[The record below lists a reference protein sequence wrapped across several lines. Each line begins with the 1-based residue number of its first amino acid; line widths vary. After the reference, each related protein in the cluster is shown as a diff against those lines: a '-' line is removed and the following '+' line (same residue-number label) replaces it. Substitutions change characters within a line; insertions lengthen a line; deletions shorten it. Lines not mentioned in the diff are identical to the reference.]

1 MTTACNKEELSE
13 NHYKRDLSS
22 GRIRIPNYQRD
33 YAWKDKNFRDLWE
46 DLEEA
51 IEYNKKGQGHFI
63 GTMVVA
69 KNEDNKKLYDIIDG
83 QQRTTTIFMLLH
95 VLANEQNEKDKQ
107 ETRKY
112 LYQKG
117 ELKLEVAPQNQSF
130 FKALLEAAE
139 KGNISHC
146 EKDADTEGKQN
157 LFEVL
162 KAILDKVSK
171 LNKEEANER
180 LEALLEMVL
189 MRLEEPDPGRAIRT
203 FQSVNDRGVPLL
215 LLDKLKS
222 LFIYY
227 SNTFCDGKR
236 GLDQFINDHFG
247 EIFKIFAKIK
257 KSNHISSVGGFD
269 EGDIFRYHAGS
280 QKFDGIEFLGHYET
294 STENTYEKLKD
305 ELKEIK
311 KSKLKSFIQSYVS
324 DLKNFY
330 QAFLDLLSEID
341 TNPTTLKAML
351 INTINPLFFNS
362 LIRLKINN
370 ELDDEAMKLF
380 AKTDI
385 VFFKAGKKMRTTAY
399 NLIEEYL
406 EKGKEGLKS
415 KMIAQCRNHI
425 ESASWNLVNNASNSS
440 CFHYIF
446 FEKNCHEMGLVDLK
460 KLIPGKQFSQQ
471 KEHIIPINLLEQRS
485 NNKIRDLGFENKEDL
500 RAYIDTYGN
509 LISLEKSLNLKASDK
524 DLYGKDEI
532 YKNSAIAFNR
542 RFNVKGFNKKALI
555 KRNDEMQEWLIN
567 TFFKDFAAH

>member
-1 MTTACNKEELSE
+1 MKTTIKEIFQAEGYS
-13 NHYKRDLSS
+13 
-22 GRIRIPNYQRD
+22 IPNYQRD

-51 IEYNKKGQGHFI
+51 IEYNKKGYGHFI

-83 QQRTTTIFMLLH
+83 QQRTTIIFMLLH
-95 VLANEQNEKDKQ
+95 VLANKQNEEDKQ

-130 FKALLEAAE
+130 FKTLLEAAE

-180 LEALLEMVL
+180 LEVLLEMVL

-222 LFIYY
+222 LLIYY
-227 SNTFCDGKR
+227 SNTFCDGKK

-257 KSNHISSVGGFD
+257 KSNHISSIGGSKFD

-280 QKFDGIEFLGHYET
+280 QRFDGIEFLGHYKA
-294 STENTYEKLKD
+294 STDNTYEKLKD
-305 ELKEIK
+305 ELKEVS
-311 KSKLKSFIQSYVS
+311 KSKLKNFIRSYVS

-351 INTINPLFFNS
+351 ISKINPRFFNS

-370 ELDDEAMKLF
+370 ELDDETLKLF

-385 VFFKAGKKMRTTAY
+385 VFFKATRDRKAAAY
-399 NLIEEYL
+399 DLINVYL

-425 ESASWNLVNNASNSS
+425 ELASWQSVKNASNSS

-446 FEKNCHEMGLVDLK
+446 FEKNCQEMSLADLK
-460 KLIPGKQFSQQ
+460 KLIPGKQFSQE
-471 KEHIIPINLLEQRS
+471 KKHIIPINLLELDNEIEIQ
-485 NNKIRDLGFENKEDL
+485 KLGFEDKEDL
-500 RAYIDTYGN
+500 RDCIYTYGN
-509 LISLEKSLNLKASDK
+509 LISLEKPLNSKGKDR
-524 DLYGKDEI
+524 DLYEKDEI
-532 YKNSAIAFNR
+532 YKSSEIPFNR
-542 RFNVKGFNKKALI
+542 RFNVKGFNKKVLI
-555 KRNDEMQEWLIN
+555 ERNNEMKKWLIN

>member
-1 MTTACNKEELSE
+1 M
-13 NHYKRDLSS
+13 
-22 GRIRIPNYQRD
+22 
-33 YAWKDKNFRDLWE
+33 
-46 DLEEA
+46 
-51 IEYNKKGQGHFI
+51 
-63 GTMVVA
+63 
-69 KNEDNKKLYDIIDG
+69 
-83 QQRTTTIFMLLH
+83 
-95 VLANEQNEKDKQ
+95 
-107 ETRKY
+107 
-112 LYQKG
+112 
-117 ELKLEVAPQNQSF
+117 
-130 FKALLEAAE
+130 EAAE

-171 LNKEEANER
+171 LNKEEVNER
-180 LEALLEMVL
+180 LEVLLEMVL

-222 LFIYY
+222 LLIYY

-257 KSNHISSVGGFD
+257 KSNHIFSIGGPNFD

-280 QKFDGIEFLGHYET
+280 QKFDEIPFLGHYAT
-294 STENTYEKLKD
+294 STNNIYEQLKD
-305 ELKEIK
+305 ELKKVEK
-311 KSKLKSFIQSYVS
+311 DELESFIRSYVS

-341 TNPTTLKAML
+341 TNPTTFKAML
-351 INTINPLFFNS
+351 INKINPHFFNS

-370 ELDDEAMKLF
+370 ELDDETMKLF

-385 VFFKAGKKMRTTAY
+385 VLFKAGRDMRSTAY

-415 KMIAQCRNHI
+415 KMIAQCRNKI
-425 ESASWNLVNNASNSS
+425 ELASWNLVKGAPNPSG
-440 CFHYIF
+440 FHYIF
-446 FEKNCHEMGLVDLK
+446 FEKNCQEMGLADLK
-460 KLIPGKQFSQQ
+460 KLIPGKQFSQE
-471 KEHIIPINLLEQRS
+471 KEHIIPINLLELDNEIEIQ
-485 NNKIRDLGFENKEDL
+485 KLGFENKEDL
-500 RAYIDTYGN
+500 EIYIHTYGN
-509 LISLEKSLNLKASDK
+509 LISLEKPLNLKASDK

-532 YKNSAIAFNR
+532 YKESRIPFNR
-542 RFNVKGFNKKALI
+542 RFNVKDFNKKALMA
-555 KRNDEMQEWLIN
+555 RNDEMREWLIN

>member
-1 MTTACNKEELSE
+1 MKTTIKEIFQEEGYS
-13 NHYKRDLSS
+13 
-22 GRIRIPNYQRD
+22 IPNYQRD
-33 YAWKDKNFRDLWE
+33 YAWKDKNFMDLWE

-51 IEYNKKGQGHFI
+51 IEYNKKGHRHFI

-95 VLANEQNEKDKQ
+95 VLASKQNEKDKR

-130 FKALLEAAE
+130 FKTLLEAAE

-162 KAILDKVSK
+162 KVILDKVSE
-171 LNKEEANER
+171 LSEEGVNER
-180 LEALLEMVL
+180 LEVLLEMVL

-222 LFIYY
+222 LLIYY

-257 KSNHISSVGGFD
+257 KSDHISSVGGFD

-280 QKFDGIEFLGHYET
+280 QRFDGIEFLGHYEA
-294 STENTYEKLKD
+294 STDNTYEKLKA
-305 ELKEIK
+305 ELKKIK
-311 KSKLKSFIQSYVS
+311 STKSTLESFIQSYVS

-341 TNPTTLKAML
+341 TNPTTLKVML
-351 INTINPLFFNS
+351 INRINPLFS
-362 LIRLKINN
+362 IR
-370 ELDDEAMKLF
+370 
-380 AKTDI
+380 
-385 VFFKAGKKMRTTAY
+385 
-399 NLIEEYL
+399 
-406 EKGKEGLKS
+406 S
-415 KMIAQCRNHI
+415 
-425 ESASWNLVNNASNSS
+425 SA
-440 CFHYIF
+440 
-446 FEKNCHEMGLVDLK
+446 
-460 KLIPGKQFSQQ
+460 
-471 KEHIIPINLLEQRS
+471 
-485 NNKIRDLGFENKEDL
+485 
-500 RAYIDTYGN
+500 
-509 LISLEKSLNLKASDK
+509 
-524 DLYGKDEI
+524 
-532 YKNSAIAFNR
+532 
-542 RFNVKGFNKKALI
+542 
-555 KRNDEMQEWLIN
+555 
-567 TFFKDFAAH
+567 

>member
-1 MTTACNKEELSE
+1 MKTTIKEIFLEEGYS
-13 NHYKRDLSS
+13 
-22 GRIRIPNYQRD
+22 IPNYQRD

-51 IEYNKKGQGHFI
+51 IGYNKKGYKHFI

-69 KNEDNKKLYDIIDG
+69 KNKDNKKLYDIIDG

-117 ELKLEVAPQNQSF
+117 ELKLEVASQNQSF
-130 FKALLEAAE
+130 FKTLLEAAE
-139 KGNISHC
+139 KGSISHC

-171 LNKEEANER
+171 LSEEEVNER
-180 LEALLEMVL
+180 LEALLKMVL

-222 LFIYY
+222 LLIYY

-257 KSNHISSVGGFD
+257 KSDHISSVGDPKFD
-269 EGDIFRYHAGS
+269 EGDIFRYHAWS
-280 QKFDGIEFLGHYET
+280 QRFDGIEFLGHYRT
-294 STENTYEKLKD
+294 STDNTYEKLKNK
-305 ELKEIK
+305 LKEIG
-311 KSKLKSFIQSYVS
+311 KSKLKSFIQSYVN

-351 INTINPLFFNS
+351 INKINPLFFNS

-370 ELDDEAMKLF
+370 ELDDETLRLF

-385 VFFKAGKKMRTTAY
+385 VFFKSSKKMRTTAY
-399 NLIEEYL
+399 NLIDEYL
-406 EKGKEGLKS
+406 EKGKEELKS
-415 KMIAQCRNHI
+415 KMIDQCRNYI
-425 ESASWNLVNNASNSS
+425 ELASREFVNNVPNSS

-446 FEKNCHEMGLVDLK
+446 FEKNCQEMGLADLK
-460 KLIPGKQFSQQ
+460 KLIPGKQFSQE
-471 KEHIIPINLLEQRS
+471 KEHIIPINLLELDNEIEIQ
-485 NNKIRDLGFENKEDL
+485 KLGFEDKKDL
-500 RAYIDTYGN
+500 ENYIDTYGN
-509 LISLEKSLNLKASDK
+509 LISLESPLNRNASDK
-524 DLYGKDEI
+524 DLYGKDAI
-532 YKNSAIAFNR
+532 YKESRIPFNR
-542 RFNVKGFNKKALI
+542 RFNAKDFNKKVLI
-555 KRNDEMQEWLIN
+555 KRNDEMREWLID
-567 TFFKDFAAH
+567 TFFKDFATH

>member
-1 MTTACNKEELSE
+1 
-13 NHYKRDLSS
+13 
-22 GRIRIPNYQRD
+22 
-33 YAWKDKNFRDLWE
+33 
-46 DLEEA
+46 
-51 IEYNKKGQGHFI
+51 
-63 GTMVVA
+63 MVVA
-69 KNEDNKKLYDIIDG
+69 KNENNKKLYDIIDS
-83 QQRTTTIFMLLH
+83 QQRMTTIFMLLH
-95 VLANEQNEKDKQ
+95 VLANKQNEKDKQ

-112 LYQKG
+112 LCQKG

-130 FKALLEAAE
+130 FKALLEVAE
-139 KGNISHC
+139 NGNISHC

-157 LFEVL
+157 LFEIL

-171 LNKEEANER
+171 LNKEEVNER
-180 LEALLEMVL
+180 LETLLEMVL

-222 LFIYY
+222 LLIYY

-257 KSNHISSVGGFD
+257 KSNHISRVGGSD

-280 QKFDGIEFLGHYET
+280 QKFDGIDFLGHYET
-294 STENTYEKLKD
+294 SIDNTYEQLKDKLKKVEKD
-305 ELKEIK
+305 
-311 KSKLKSFIQSYVS
+311 KLENFIQSYVS

-341 TNPTTLKAML
+341 TNPTTFKAML
-351 INTINPLFFNS
+351 INKINPLFFNS

-370 ELDDEAMKLF
+370 ELDDETLKLF

-385 VFFKAGKKMRTTAY
+385 VFFRVGRNMRANAY
-399 NLIEEYL
+399 NLINEYL

-415 KMIAQCRNHI
+415 KMIAQCRNDI
-425 ESASWNLVNNASNSS
+425 GQASWELVKNAFNSP
-440 CFHYIF
+440 CFHYVF
-446 FEKNCHEMGLVDLK
+446 FEKNCQEMDLVDLK
-460 KLIPGKQFSQQ
+460 KLILE
-471 KEHIIPINLLEQRS
+471 KEHIIPNNLLKLDNEIEIQ
-485 NNKIRDLGFENKEDL
+485 KLGFEDKKDLED
-500 RAYIDTYGN
+500 YIDTYGN
-509 LISLEKSLNLKASDK
+509 LISLEGQLNSQASDK

-532 YKNSAIAFNR
+532 YKNSEIPFNR

-555 KRNDEMQEWLIN
+555 ARNNEMREWLIN
-567 TFFKDFAAH
+567 TFFKDFATQ

>member
-1 MTTACNKEELSE
+1 M
-13 NHYKRDLSS
+13 
-22 GRIRIPNYQRD
+22 GI
-33 YAWKDKNFRDLWE
+33 
-46 DLEEA
+46 
-51 IEYNKKGQGHFI
+51 
-63 GTMVVA
+63 MVVA

-95 VLANEQNEKDKQ
+95 VLANEQNEEDKQ

-171 LNKEEANER
+171 LNEEEVNER

-189 MRLEEPDPGRAIRT
+189 MRFEEPDPGRAIRT
-203 FQSVNDRGVPLL
+203 FQSVNGRGVPLL

-222 LFIYY
+222 LLIYY
-227 SNTFCDGKR
+227 SNTFCDGKT

-257 KSNHISSVGGFD
+257 KSNHISSVGGPN

-280 QKFDGIEFLGHYET
+280 QKFDRIDFLGHYKT
-294 STENTYEKLKD
+294 SIDNTYEKLKD
-305 ELKEIK
+305 KLKGIK
-311 KSKLKSFIQSYVS
+311 KSELKNFIQSYVS

-341 TNPTTLKAML
+341 TNPTTFKVML
-351 INTINPLFFNS
+351 INKINPLFFNS

-370 ELDDEAMKLF
+370 ELDDETMRLF

-385 VFFKAGKKMRTTAY
+385 LLFKVGRDMKSVAY
-399 NLIEEYL
+399 NLINEYL
-406 EKGKEGLKS
+406 QKGKERLKN
-415 KMIAQCRNHI
+415 KMIAQCRNDI
-425 ESASWNLVNNASNSS
+425 ELASLKLVKNASNSK

-446 FEKNCHEMGLVDLK
+446 FEKNCQEMGLADLK
-460 KLIPGKQFSQQ
+460 KLIREKQFSQE
-471 KEHIIPINLLEQRS
+471 KEHIIPINLLEL
-485 NNKIRDLGFENKEDL
+485 NNKIEIQKLGFKDKTDLED
-500 RAYIDTYGN
+500 YIDTYGN

-532 YKNSAIAFNR
+532 YKSSEIPFNR
-542 RFNVKGFNKKALI
+542 HFNVKDFNKKALI
-555 KRNDEMQEWLIN
+555 KRNDEMREWLIN
-567 TFFKDFAAH
+567 TFFKDFATQ

>member
-1 MTTACNKEELSE
+1 M
-13 NHYKRDLSS
+13 
-22 GRIRIPNYQRD
+22 
-33 YAWKDKNFRDLWE
+33 
-46 DLEEA
+46 
-51 IEYNKKGQGHFI
+51 
-63 GTMVVA
+63 
-69 KNEDNKKLYDIIDG
+69 
-83 QQRTTTIFMLLH
+83 
-95 VLANEQNEKDKQ
+95 
-107 ETRKY
+107 
-112 LYQKG
+112 
-117 ELKLEVAPQNQSF
+117 
-130 FKALLEAAE
+130 
-139 KGNISHC
+139 
-146 EKDADTEGKQN
+146 
-157 LFEVL
+157 

-171 LNKEEANER
+171 LSEEGVNER
-180 LEALLEMVL
+180 LETLLKMVL

-222 LFIYY
+222 LLIYY

-280 QKFDGIEFLGHYET
+280 QRFDGIEFLGHYAT
-294 STENTYEKLKD
+294 STEDTYEKFKD

-311 KSKLKSFIQSYVS
+311 KSKLKSFIQSYAS

-341 TNPTTLKAML
+341 TSPTTLKAML

-370 ELDDEAMKLF
+370 ELDDETLRLF

-385 VFFKAGKKMRTTAY
+385 VFFKSSKKMRTTAY
-399 NLIEEYL
+399 NLIDEYL
-406 EKGKEGLKS
+406 EKCKEKLKS
-415 KMIAQCRNHI
+415 KMIDQCRNYI
-425 ESASWNLVNNASNSS
+425 ELASREFVNNASNSS
-440 CFHYIF
+440 CFHYVF
-446 FEKNCHEMGLVDLK
+446 FEKNCQEMGLADLK

-485 NNKIRDLGFENKEDL
+485 NNKIRDLGFEGKKDLED
-500 RAYIDTYGN
+500 YIDTYGN
-509 LISLEKSLNLKASDK
+509 FISLEKSLNLKASDK
-524 DLYGKDEI
+524 DLYGKDAI
-532 YKNSAIAFNR
+532 YKESRIPFNR
-542 RFNVKGFNKKALI
+542 RFNVKGFNKKVLI
-555 KRNDEMQEWLIN
+555 KRNEEMEKWLIN

>member
-1 MTTACNKEELSE
+1 MKTTIKEIFQAEGYS
-13 NHYKRDLSS
+13 
-22 GRIRIPNYQRD
+22 IPNYQRD
-33 YAWKDKNFRDLWE
+33 YAWKDKNFKDLWE

-83 QQRTTTIFMLLH
+83 QQRTITIFMLLH

-117 ELKLEVAPQNQSF
+117 ELKLDVAPQNQSF

-171 LNKEEANER
+171 LNKEEVNER

-189 MRLEEPDPGRAIRT
+189 MRFEESDPGRAIRT

-222 LFIYY
+222 LLIYY
-227 SNTFCDGKR
+227 SNTFCDGKM

-257 KSNHISSVGGFD
+257 KSNHISSVGGSD

-280 QKFDGIEFLGHYET
+280 QKFDGIKFLGHYTT
-294 STENTYEKLKD
+294 STDNTYEQLKDKLK
-305 ELKEIK
+305 EVRKG
-311 KSKLKSFIQSYVS
+311 KLKSFIQSYVS

-330 QAFLDLLSEID
+330 QAFLDLLNEID
-341 TNPTTLKAML
+341 TNPTTFKVMF
-351 INTINPLFFNS
+351 INKINPSFFNS

-370 ELDDEAMKLF
+370 ELDDETMRLF

-385 VFFKAGKKMRTTAY
+385 VFFRVGKTMQATAC
-399 NLIEEYL
+399 NLINEYL
-406 EKGKEGLKS
+406 KKSKEGLKS
-415 KMIAQCRNHI
+415 KMIAQYRNDI
-425 ESASWNLVNNASNSS
+425 EQASWKLVRNASDSS
-440 CFHYIF
+440 CFHYVF
-446 FEKNCHEMGLVDLK
+446 FEKNCQEMGFADLK
-460 KLIPGKQFSQQ
+460 KLIREKQFSQE
-471 KEHIIPINLLEQRS
+471 KEHIIPINLLELDNEIEIQ
-485 NNKIRDLGFENKEDL
+485 KLGFEGKKDLED
-500 RAYIDTYGN
+500 YIDTYGN
-509 LISLEKSLNLKASDK
+509 LISLENSLNLKASDK

-532 YKNSAIAFNR
+532 YKSSEIPFNR
-542 RFNVKGFNKKALI
+542 RFNVKGFNKKVLI
-555 KRNDEMQEWLIN
+555 KRNDEMREWLIN

>member
-1 MTTACNKEELSE
+1 MNETTIKEIFQEEGYS
-13 NHYKRDLSS
+13 
-22 GRIRIPNYQRD
+22 IPNYQRD
-33 YAWKDKNFRDLWE
+33 YAWKEKNFRDLWE

-69 KNEDNKKLYDIIDG
+69 KNDKKLYDIIDG

-95 VLANEQNEKDKQ
+95 VLANEQNEEDKQ

-117 ELKLEVAPQNQSF
+117 ELRLEVAPQNQSF
-130 FKALLEAAE
+130 FKALLEVAE

-157 LFEVL
+157 LVEVL

-171 LNKEEANER
+171 LNKEEVNER
-180 LEALLEMVL
+180 LEALLDMVL

-222 LFIYY
+222 LLIYY

-280 QKFDGIEFLGHYET
+280 QRFDGIEFLGHYET
-294 STENTYEKLKD
+294 STENTYEQLKD

-341 TNPTTLKAML
+341 TNKTTFKAML
-351 INTINPLFFNS
+351 INNINPLFFNS

-370 ELDDEAMKLF
+370 ELDDETLRLF

-415 KMIAQCRNHI
+415 KMIAQCRNYI

-446 FEKNCHEMGLVDLK
+446 FEENCHEMSFADLK

-500 RAYIDTYGN
+500 RAYINTYGN

-524 DLYGKDEI
+524 DLYGKAEI
-532 YKNSAIAFNR
+532 YKESRIPFNR

-555 KRNDEMQEWLIN
+555 KRNDEMQEWLID

>member
-1 MTTACNKEELSE
+1 M
-13 NHYKRDLSS
+13 
-22 GRIRIPNYQRD
+22 
-33 YAWKDKNFRDLWE
+33 
-46 DLEEA
+46 
-51 IEYNKKGQGHFI
+51 
-63 GTMVVA
+63 
-69 KNEDNKKLYDIIDG
+69 
-83 QQRTTTIFMLLH
+83 
-95 VLANEQNEKDKQ
+95 
-107 ETRKY
+107 
-112 LYQKG
+112 
-117 ELKLEVAPQNQSF
+117 
-130 FKALLEAAE
+130 EAAE

-171 LNKEEANER
+171 LNEEEVNER

-189 MRLEEPDPGRAIRT
+189 MRLEEPDPRRAIRT
-203 FQSVNDRGVPLL
+203 FQSVNDRDVPLL

-222 LFIYY
+222 LLIYY

-280 QKFDGIEFLGHYET
+280 QKFDGIGSLGGYET
-294 STENTYEKLKD
+294 STENTYKKLKD
-305 ELKEIK
+305 KLKEVEK
-311 KSKLKSFIQSYVS
+311 DKLENFIRSYVS

-330 QAFLDLLSEID
+330 QAFFDLLSEID
-341 TNPTTLKAML
+341 TNPTTFKVML
-351 INTINPLFFNS
+351 INKINPFFFNS

-370 ELDDEAMKLF
+370 ELDDETLRLF

-385 VFFKAGKKMRTTAY
+385 VLFKVGRYMKSAAY
-399 NLIEEYL
+399 NLINEYL
-406 EKGKEGLKS
+406 KKGKEGLKS
-415 KMIAQCRNHI
+415 KMITQCRNDI
-425 ESASWNLVNNASNSS
+425 EQASWKLVKNASNSS

-446 FEKNCHEMGLVDLK
+446 FEKNCQEMGFADLK
-460 KLIPGKQFSQQ
+460 KLIREKQFSQQ
-471 KEHIIPINLLEQRS
+471 KEHIIPINLLKLDNEIEIQ
-485 NNKIRDLGFENKEDL
+485 KLGFEDKEDL

-509 LISLEKSLNLKASDK
+509 LISLEGPLNSQASDK

-532 YKNSAIAFNR
+532 YKSSEIPFNR

-555 KRNDEMQEWLIN
+555 KRNDEMREWLIN

>member
-1 MTTACNKEELSE
+1 M
-13 NHYKRDLSS
+13 
-22 GRIRIPNYQRD
+22 PNYQRD
-33 YAWKDKNFRDLWE
+33 YAWKDKNFRVLWE

-51 IEYNKKGQGHFI
+51 IEDNKKGQGHFI
-63 GTMVVA
+63 GTMAVA
-69 KNEDNKKLYDIIDG
+69 KNEGNKKLYDIIDG

-95 VLANEQNEKDKQ
+95 VLANEQNEEDKQ

-171 LNKEEANER
+171 LNEEEVNER
-180 LEALLEMVL
+180 LETLLEMVL

-203 FQSVNDRGVPLL
+203 FQSVNDRGVPFLL
-215 LLDKLKS
+215 IDKLKS
-222 LFIYY
+222 LLIYY
-227 SNTFCDGKR
+227 SNTFCDGKM

-257 KSNHISSVGGFD
+257 KSNHISSVGGPN

-280 QKFDGIEFLGHYET
+280 QKFDGIDFLGHYRT
-294 STENTYEKLKD
+294 STDNTYEQLKD

-311 KSKLKSFIQSYVS
+311 KSKSKLKSFIQSYVS

-341 TNPTTLKAML
+341 TNPTTFKAML
-351 INTINPLFFNS
+351 INKINPLFFNS

-370 ELDDEAMKLF
+370 ELDDETLRLF

-385 VFFKAGKKMRTTAY
+385 VFFKVGRNMRSATY
-399 NLIEEYL
+399 NLINEYL
-406 EKGKEGLKS
+406 QKGKEGLKS
-415 KMIAQCRNHI
+415 KMIAQRRNDIEI
-425 ESASWNLVNNASNSS
+425 ESASWELVKNAFNSL
-440 CFHYIF
+440 CFHYVF
-446 FEKNCHEMGLVDLK
+446 FEKNCHEMGLDDLK
-460 KLIPGKQFSQQ
+460 KLIPEKQFSQQ
-471 KEHIIPINLLEQRS
+471 KEHIIPINLLELDNEIEIQ
-485 NNKIRDLGFENKEDL
+485 KLGFEDKTDL
-500 RAYIDTYGN
+500 KDYINTYGN
-509 LISLEKSLNLKASDK
+509 LISLENSLNLKASDK

-532 YKNSAIAFNR
+532 YKSSEIPFNR

-555 KRNDEMQEWLIN
+555 ARNDEMREWLIN
-567 TFFKDFAAH
+567 TFFKDFAAY

>member
-1 MTTACNKEELSE
+1 MKTTIKEIFQAQGCS
-13 NHYKRDLSS
+13 
-22 GRIRIPNYQRD
+22 IPNYQRD

-51 IEYNKKGQGHFI
+51 IEYNKRVGHFI
-63 GTMVVA
+63 GTMVAA

-83 QQRTTTIFMLLH
+83 QQRMTTIFMLLH

-117 ELKLEVAPQNQSF
+117 ELKLEVASQNQSF

-139 KGNISHC
+139 KRNISHC

-171 LNKEEANER
+171 LNKEEVNER
-180 LEALLEMVL
+180 LEVLLEMVL
-189 MRLEEPDPGRAIRT
+189 MRFEESDPGRAIRT

-222 LFIYY
+222 LLIYY
-227 SNTFCDGKR
+227 SNTFCDGKM
-236 GLDQFINDHFG
+236 GLDQFISDHFG

-257 KSNHISSVGGFD
+257 KSNHIFSVGGPN

-280 QKFDGIEFLGHYET
+280 QKFDGIDFLGHHRA
-294 STENTYEKLKD
+294 STEDTYEQLKD
-305 ELKEIK
+305 ELKKVK
-311 KSKLKSFIQSYVS
+311 KDELENFIRSYVS

-341 TNPTTLKAML
+341 TNPTTFKVML
-351 INTINPLFFNS
+351 INNINPLFFNS

-370 ELDDEAMKLF
+370 ELDDETMRLF

-385 VFFKAGKKMRTTAY
+385 VFFKVGRNMRANAY
-399 NLIEEYL
+399 NLINGYIQ
-406 EKGKEGLKS
+406 KGKEGLKS
-415 KMIAQCRNHI
+415 KMIAQCRNDI
-425 ESASWNLVNNASNSS
+425 EQVSWKLVKNAFNSS
-440 CFHYIF
+440 CFHYVF
-446 FEKNCHEMGLVDLK
+446 FEKNCQEMGLADLK
-460 KLIPGKQFSQQ
+460 KLIPEKQFSQDT
-471 KEHIIPINLLEQRS
+471 EHIIPNNLLELDNEIEIQ
-485 NNKIRDLGFENKEDL
+485 KLGFEDKTDLED
-500 RAYIDTYGN
+500 YIDTYGN
-509 LISLEKSLNLKASDK
+509 LISLEGRLNSQARDK
-524 DLYGKDEI
+524 DLYGKDET
-532 YKNSAIAFNR
+532 YKNSAIPFNR
-542 RFNVKGFNKKALI
+542 RFDTKNLI
-555 KRNDEMQEWLIN
+555 K
-567 TFFKDFAAH
+567 KP

>member
-1 MTTACNKEELSE
+1 MKTTIKEIFQAQGYS
-13 NHYKRDLSS
+13 
-22 GRIRIPNYQRD
+22 IPNYQRD

-46 DLEEA
+46 DLKEA
-51 IEYNKKGQGHFI
+51 IDNKKGQGHFI

-95 VLANEQNEKDKQ
+95 VLANEQNEEDKQ

-117 ELKLEVAPQNQSF
+117 ELKLEVALQNQSF

-139 KGNISHC
+139 KGSISHC

-157 LFEVL
+157 LFEIL
-162 KAILDKVSK
+162 NAILDEVSK
-171 LNKEEANER
+171 LSEEEANER

-189 MRLEEPDPGRAIRT
+189 MRFEEPDPGRAIRT

-222 LFIYY
+222 LLIYY

-257 KSNHISSVGGFD
+257 KSNHISSVVGPD

-280 QKFDGIEFLGHYET
+280 QRFDGIEFLGHHRT
-294 STENTYEKLKD
+294 TTDNAYEKLKD
-305 ELKEIK
+305 ELKKVEK
-311 KSKLKSFIQSYVS
+311 DKLEDFIRSYVS

-341 TNPTTLKAML
+341 TNPTTFKVML
-351 INTINPLFFNS
+351 INNINPRFFNS

-370 ELDDEAMKLF
+370 ELDDETLRLF

-385 VFFKAGKKMRTTAY
+385 LLLKVGKDMKSKAY
-399 NLIEEYL
+399 NLIHEYL
-406 EKGKEGLKS
+406 QKGKEGLKI
-415 KMIAQCRNHI
+415 KMIAQCRNDI
-425 ESASWNLVNNASNSS
+425 ESASWNLVNNAFNSS

-446 FEKNCHEMGLVDLK
+446 FENNCQEMGLADLK
-460 KLIPGKQFSQQ
+460 KLIQKKKLSQE
-471 KEHIIPINLLEQRS
+471 KEHIIPTNLLKLDNEIEIQ
-485 NNKIRDLGFENKEDL
+485 KLGFEDKEDL
-500 RAYIDTYGN
+500 ENYIDTYGN
-509 LISLEKSLNLKASDK
+509 FISLEKSLNLKASDK

-532 YKNSAIAFNR
+532 YKNSEIPFNR
-542 RFNVKGFNKKALI
+542 RFDTKNFNKEALK
-555 KRNDEMQEWLIN
+555 KRNDEMREWLTN
-567 TFFKDFAAH
+567 TFFKDFTAH